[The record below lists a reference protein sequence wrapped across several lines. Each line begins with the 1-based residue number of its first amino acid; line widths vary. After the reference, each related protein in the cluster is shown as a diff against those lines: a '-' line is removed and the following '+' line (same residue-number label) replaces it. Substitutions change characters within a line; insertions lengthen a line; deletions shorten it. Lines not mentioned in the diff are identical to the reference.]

1 MTLDQFKQ
9 VWARAAVKAATRE
22 KDYSALDAAAGGDG
36 DHGEAIVAATKAL
49 AAAQGADFKSLLSDM
64 VEHLESDV
72 SGSTSSLYGTLF
84 EGMADAVDAGVT
96 ELDAAGVADLFAAG
110 LEELGFATKA
120 KVGDKTFMDALI
132 PAIEALKDHDL
143 VYLHLEAIDE
153 CSHLGDLNLKK
164 QAIAEFEN
172 RIVAPVM
179 KAFEGKGVTFAVLPD
194 HPVPLHLRKH
204 TRTPVPVAICG
215 DHISPDAVQAYSE
228 ADAPKGSLG
237 FMNGEQFMRKV
248 MNLK

>member
-9 VWARAAVKAATRE
+9 VWARAAAKAAARE

-84 EGMADAVDAGVT
+84 EGMADAVDPGVT
-96 ELDAAGVADLFAAG
+96 ALDAAGIADLFAAG

-132 PAIEALKDHDL
+132 PAIEALKAHAADRRREGRL
-143 VYLHLEAIDE
+143 R
-153 CSHLGDLNLKK
+153 GD
-164 QAIAEFEN
+164 
-172 RIVAPVM
+172 R
-179 KAFEGKGVTFAVLPD
+179 
-194 HPVPLHLRKH
+194 
-204 TRTPVPVAICG
+204 
-215 DHISPDAVQAYSE
+215 
-228 ADAPKGSLG
+228 ADAGPLRARQEPRRALHRPDRRGRREQRGYLG
-237 FMNGEQFMRKV
+237 VLYLTTTGGGQPPPNP
-248 MNLK
+248 LKEERLT